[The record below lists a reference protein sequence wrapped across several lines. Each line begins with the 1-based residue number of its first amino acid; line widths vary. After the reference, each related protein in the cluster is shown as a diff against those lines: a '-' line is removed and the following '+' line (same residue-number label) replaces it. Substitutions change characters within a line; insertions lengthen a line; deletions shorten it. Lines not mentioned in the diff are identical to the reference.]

1 LGSGN
6 LQNMFEN
13 HLLKTKKAC
22 WNVFGLAFKILVK
35 NLNLPFI
42 LAKK

>member
-13 HLLKTKKAC
+13 HLLKTKKGLLD
-22 WNVFGLAFKILVK
+22 VFGLALKILVN

-42 LAKK
+42 WQKK